1 MKRETADIAS
11 AIIDRINKLERTILE
26 LQNITNYSEYSIVSK
41 GFNGRK
47 ELGDDIFDRIE
58 VKLDSG
64 TISNTVFSQD
74 ILEYFINTLN
84 LELEEEEKKLEDL
97 N

>member
-11 AIIDRINKLERTILE
+11 AIIDRINKLEKTILQ
-26 LQNITNYSEYSIVSK
+26 LQNITNYSDYSIVAEK
-41 GFNGRK
+41 FGFR
-47 ELGDDIFDRIE
+47 DE
-58 VKLDSG
+58 VKLASG
-64 TISNTVFSQD
+64 TISNAVFTQD

-84 LELEEEEKKLEDL
+84 LELEEEEKKLDEL